1 MSGLGPVMLMV
12 LAAAN
17 PAAGALCVAWR
28 PSNRDQWRPRVV
40 LAVAAAI
47 GLLWTVAA
55 LAGPLL
61 DGLSVT
67 VGTWRLATSVPFA
80 VAGLRWM
87 LWPARRSKTSPGRCP
102 SSANRPD
109 RPVHPPAGGRSTG
122 RRRPRRRLA
131 HHGRSSAGGRGH
143 RRPALVPSS
152 AHPLLSVI
160 ARLLGGIAVVLAI
173 ALGVDGTQTILS
185 ATIGS
190 RARPLSRRQQRGTR
204 QTQGGTVTCPRTME
218 RANTRRS
225 RQTCHAWSGGKCRL
239 R

>member
-17 PAAGALCVAWR
+17 PAAGALSVAWR

-55 LAGPLL
+55 LADPIL
-61 DGLSVT
+61 DGLSVS

-87 LWPARRSKTSPGRCP
+87 VWPT
-102 SSANRPD
+102 
-109 RPVHPPAGGRSTG
+109 RPVQDEPRAGVQVALIALTVLFA
-122 RRRPRRRLA
+122 PQLVAVVLA
-131 HHGRSSAGGRGH
+131 TAAHDGALRTMAGVVLAGVVTA
-143 RRPALVPSS
+143 ALLWFRAVPT
-152 AHPLLSVI
+152 PLLSVV

-173 ALGVDGTQTILS
+173 ALGVDGTQTI
-185 ATIGS
+185 
-190 RARPLSRRQQRGTR
+190 
-204 QTQGGTVTCPRTME
+204 
-218 RANTRRS
+218 
-225 RQTCHAWSGGKCRL
+225 
-239 R
+239 